1 MTQALGAE
9 ARRLHRTTNLSNGD
23 IALQLNVDGGRV
35 GEAINGMWH

>member
-1 MTQALGAE
+1 MTQALSAE

-35 GEAINGMWH
+35 SEAINGMWH